1 MTEPELRFGTAGIRG
16 ILGDGPGTMNRSL
29 VVRVTYG
36 LVRHLLS
43 ISGAKERGIVV
54 ARDARR
60 LSDVFQDDVA
70 SVASGMGM
78 PVFYMEGPQP
88 TPLLAFA
95 VKELG
100 AAAGVVITASH
111 NPPEYNGYKV
121 YWQNGAQIIPPI
133 DSAILAAIEQ
143 APPASAIPRAR
154 EWRRVDLEETYLDAV
169 AGLTFL
175 SGADKIRIAYTALHG
190 CGQKLFLEAL
200 SRQGLDDVH
209 PVAEQAEP
217 DGAFPTV
224 RFPNPEEPGSMDHV
238 IALAQ
243 ERDCDIALAHDPD
256 ADRLGAAVRDRRGD
270 YVTLNGNE
278 IGVLLAHHILNHTR
292 AKKPLVVSTIV
303 SSRMLS
309 EMARR
314 LGVRYEDTL
323 TGFKWIANAALRI
336 EAEERCQFVYGF
348 EEALGYA
355 IGTVVRDKDGIGAGL
370 VLAEMAAS
378 LKSSGKTLL
387 DELAS
392 LHGRYGYFA
401 TRQKSL
407 ADVASEDVVA
417 RLERWRKPAAHREG
431 VLVYDLDEGGRVAVR
446 PSGTEPKLK
455 FYLEVVE
462 PFAEHAPARA
472 KARLDALERAF
483 LGAATGVG

>member
-16 ILGDGPGTMNRSL
+16 ILGDGPGKMNRSL

-43 ISGAKERGIVV
+43 IPGAKERGIVI

-60 LSDVFQDDVA
+60 LSDVFQEDVA

-78 PVFYMEGPQP
+78 PVYYMEGPQP

-100 AAAGVVITASH
+100 AAGGIVITASH

-121 YWQNGAQIIPPI
+121 YWQNGAQIIPPV
-133 DSAILAAIEQ
+133 DSAILAEIDR
-143 APPASAIPRAR
+143 APAVSAIPRAR
-154 EWRRVDLEETYLDAV
+154 QWTRVDLQEAYLDAV

-175 SGADKIRIAYTALHG
+175 SSAGEIHIAYTALHG
-190 CGQKLFLEAL
+190 CGQKLFVEAL
-200 SRQGLDDVH
+200 SRHGLHDVH

-217 DGAFPTV
+217 DGTFPTV
-224 RFPNPEEPGSMDHV
+224 RFPNPEEPGSMDRV
-238 IALAQ
+238 IALAR
-243 ERDCDIALAHDPD
+243 EKECDIALAHDPD

-278 IGVLLAHHILNHTR
+278 IGVLLAHHVLSHTR
-292 AKKPLVVSTIV
+292 EKRPLVVSTIV
-303 SSRMLS
+303 SSRMLA
-309 EMARR
+309 EMARE

-323 TGFKWIANAALRI
+323 TGFKWIANVALRI
-336 EAEERCQFVYGF
+336 EAEERCQFVYGY

-355 IGTVVRDKDGIGAGL
+355 VGTVVRDKDGIGAGL

-378 LKSSGKTLL
+378 LKSEGKTLL
-387 DELAS
+387 DELDALYS
-392 LHGRYGYFA
+392 RYGYFA

-407 ADVASEDVVA
+407 VDVASEDVVG
-417 RLERWRKPAAHREG
+417 RLERWRRPTARLED
-431 VLVYDLDEGGRVAVR
+431 VLVYDCDDGGRVAVR

-462 PFAEHAPARA
+462 PFDEHARARA
-472 KARLDALERAF
+472 KARLDALE
-483 LGAATGVG
+483 AT